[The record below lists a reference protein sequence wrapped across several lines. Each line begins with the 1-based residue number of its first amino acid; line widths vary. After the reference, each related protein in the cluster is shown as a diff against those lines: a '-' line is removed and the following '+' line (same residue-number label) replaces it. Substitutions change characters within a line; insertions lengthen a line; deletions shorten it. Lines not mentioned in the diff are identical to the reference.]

1 MTPGREAERA
11 ITSGRRI
18 LNLIRRAEDSISG
31 A

>member
-1 MTPGREAERA
+1 MRSAQETARA